1 MAKET
6 GRDTGTAPA
15 PRAAAKVRNVALV
28 GHAGAG
34 KTTLAEALLVAT
46 GALPRMGRIEEGT
59 TCLDTEEVEIRQQR
73 SVSLGVA
80 VVEHDGHRITLL
92 DTPGSPDFVGEL
104 RAGLRAA
111 DAALF
116 VVSAVSGVDASTV
129 ALWEE
134 CAAVGMPRAV
144 VITQLDRP
152 RADIDEAVRMCQL
165 MLGEGVY
172 PLHLC
177 LRGDDGAVTGLVSL
191 LEPHV
196 ELHDADRL
204 RGELIEG
211 IIGESEDETLMDRY
225 LGGGGRVFAARVSAR
240 ERGAPRAPSPR
251 GRCAPPLPGVGVPG
265 RLARRVPA
273 SPSPREPG
281 SPPVT
286 RPDGRPA
293 PVLACD

>member
-6 GRDTGTAPA
+6 ANAPA

-116 VVSAVSGVDASTV
+116 VVSAVSGGEAGTV
-129 ALWEE
+129 QLWEE

-144 VITQLDRP
+144 VVTQVDRP
-152 RADIDEAVRMCQL
+152 RADVDEAVRMCQL
-165 MLGEGVY
+165 MLGEGVF
-172 PLHLC
+172 PLHLVE
-177 LRGDDGAVTGLVSL
+177 RGPDGTPTGLVSL
-191 LEPHV
+191 LEPH
-196 ELHDADRL
+196 HDLDEGDRL
-204 RGELIEG
+204 RGE
-211 IIGESEDETLMDRY
+211 
-225 LGGGGRVFAARVSAR
+225 
-240 ERGAPRAPSPR
+240 
-251 GRCAPPLPGVGVPG
+251 
-265 RLARRVPA
+265 
-273 SPSPREPG
+273 
-281 SPPVT
+281 
-286 RPDGRPA
+286 
-293 PVLACD
+293 